1 MNALRRLS
9 ILSLILGVG
18 QVVFG
23 AIVRI
28 TGSGLGCGDHWPKCE
43 GHWFPPLD
51 RPDLIIEVS
60 HRYIAATLSVAIVAL
75 LVVALSRRSTPGVRG
90 RGGVLRAAS
99 LATTLVVI
107 AALFGAVTV
116 KLELGNKLVIVT
128 HLAIAMTL
136 LAVLVSAVMRAG
148 GLGAA
153 SAGVGTAS
161 ARTWRGARA
170 ALALTFVVLVMGAFT
185 AHVPGANASCVGFPL
200 CRGSLVPGGT
210 QHIQLTH
217 RILAF
222 LLFFHLLG
230 VAVGVTRRREASLI
244 IRAAFAAFG
253 LVLVQLVVA
262 AALVEMQLPAL
273 VRSLHQAVGTL
284 VWVSVVILA
293 ILSRRGALGVGVPA
307 RVASPRPT
315 LVAAEVAT

>member
-1 MNALRRLS
+1 MSALRRLS

-60 HRYIAATLSVAIVAL
+60 HRYIAATLSLAIVAL
-75 LVVALSRRSTPGVRG
+75 LAGALLKRRTPGVGG
-90 RGGVLRAAS
+90 RGGVLRAAA

-153 SAGVGTAS
+153 HAEIGTAS

-170 ALALTFVVLVMGAFT
+170 ALALTFAVLVMGAFT
-185 AHVPGANASCVGFPL
+185 AHVPGANSSCVGFPL
-200 CRGSLVPGGT
+200 CRGSLAPSGT

-222 LLFFHLLG
+222 LLFFHLLA
-230 VAVGVTRRREASLI
+230 VAVGVMRRREATLI
-244 IRAAFAAFG
+244 VRAAFTAFG

-284 VWVSVVILA
+284 VWVAVVVLA
-293 ILSRRGALGVGVPA
+293 MLSRRGAAGVGVPA
-307 RVASPRPT
+307 RVPSPRPA
-315 LVAAEVAT
+315 LRAAEVAT